1 MTIMFRY
8 KSVKR
13 PDGSFV
19 KAPLVQVTF
28 IGKASFDTVALID
41 SGADISA
48 MPRETAEILGLN
60 LKGELSNAY
69 GIGGKVSSVQTTTT
83 VRIRKGHEDYR
94 LLLPVKVILD
104 NYDFPILLGRSG
116 FFDNFIITFDEQE
129 EKVMLKK
136 RFRK

>member
-1 MTIMFRY
+1 MAIVFRY

-19 KAPLVQVTF
+19 KAPLIPVTF
-28 IGKASFDTVALID
+28 IGKESFDTVALID

-69 GIGGKVSSVQTTTT
+69 GIGGKVSAVQTTATI
-83 VRIRKGHEDYR
+83 RIHKGHEDYR
-94 LLLPVKVILD
+94 LPLPVKVILD
-104 NYDFPILLGRSG
+104 NYDFPILLGRVG
-116 FFDNFIITFDEQE
+116 FFDNFVITFDQQE
-129 EKVMLKK
+129 ERVFLK
-136 RFRK
+136 RKSKE